1 MLQSNLILKCRNVG
15 LLLALS
21 HCFRFHSSLFSS
33 VLLSVSVSSEYN
45 KKILVDLQN
54 ILWNYA
60 ILSLSLSEL
69 NEIYHHGSFLF
80 RLFLV
85 FNVLIIMLFLFQ
97 RLSSTLAF
105 YVWERLVEG
114 RI

>member
-1 MLQSNLILKCRNVG
+1 VLEFNLILKRRNVG
-15 LLLALS
+15 LLLALP
-21 HCFRFHSSLFSS
+21 HCFQFHSSLFSY
-33 VLLSVSVSSEYN
+33 VLLSVSGSSEYN
-45 KKILVDLQN
+45 NKILVDLQN

-69 NEIYHHGSFLF
+69 NEIHHHDSFLF

-85 FNVLIIMLFLFQ
+85 FNVLIIMLFVFQ
-97 RLSSTLAF
+97 RLSSTLGF